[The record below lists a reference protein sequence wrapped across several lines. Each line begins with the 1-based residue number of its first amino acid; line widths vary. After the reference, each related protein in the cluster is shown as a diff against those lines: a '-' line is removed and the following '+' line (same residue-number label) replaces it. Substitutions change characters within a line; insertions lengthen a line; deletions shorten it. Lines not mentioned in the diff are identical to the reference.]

1 MTHPLVK
8 AKGFLARLRYK
19 MKEEKITLDSV
30 EMTVEELQEKKNTL
44 GADKRIVEVSEG
56 VYETVTRL
64 NG

>member
-1 MTHPLVK
+1 
-8 AKGFLARLRYK
+8 

>member
-1 MTHPLVK
+1 MSKDKVK
-8 AKGFLARLRYK
+8 
-19 MKEEKITLDSV
+19 LDSV

-44 GADKRIVEVSEG
+44 GTDKRIVEVSEG

>member
-1 MTHPLVK
+1 
-8 AKGFLARLRYK
+8 
-19 MKEEKITLDSV
+19 MKEEKITLDNV
-30 EMTVEELQEKKNTL
+30 EMTMEELQEKKNTL

>member
-1 MTHPLVK
+1 MSKDKVK
-8 AKGFLARLRYK
+8 
-19 MKEEKITLDSV
+19 LDSV
-30 EMTVEELQEKKNTL
+30 EMTVEELQEKKNAL

>member
-1 MTHPLVK
+1 MNKDKVK
-8 AKGFLARLRYK
+8 
-19 MKEEKITLDSV
+19 LDSV

-64 NG
+64 NGGLLDGEQRFPKQV